1 MEDIACRCAQCPRPI
16 FTIGHSTR
24 TLAEFLAL
32 LAEVDADLV
41 VDVRSIPRSRT
52 NPQFNIDALPEA
64 LAAVGIGYRHI
75 LALGGLRHHHDS
87 ATPSPNTFWLN
98 ASFRNYADYTATN
111 EFRNGLQELT
121 VLARHKRCVI
131 MCAEAVWWRCHR
143 RIIADHLLAA
153 GFFVAHIM
161 GHGKVVP
168 AMLTPGIRSL
178 GGDGTL
184 TYPAVHE
191 TLTGDSHGDM
201 AS

>member
-1 MEDIACRCAQCPRPI
+1 MEDIACRSAECPRPV

-32 LAEVDADLV
+32 LGEVDADLI

-52 NPQFNIDALPEA
+52 NPQFNIDVLPEA
-64 LAAVGIGYRHI
+64 LAAVEIGYRHI
-75 LALGGLRHHHDS
+75 IALGGLRPRHDS

-111 EFRNGLQELT
+111 EFRDGLKELT

-143 RIIADHLLAA
+143 RIIADYLLAK
-153 GFFVAHIM
+153 GFFVSHVM

-168 AMLTPGIRSL
+168 AKFTSGIRTL
-178 GGDGTL
+178 RDGTL
-184 TYPAVHE
+184 TYPAIE
-191 TLTGDSHGDM
+191 NGLADDPL
-201 AS
+201 